1 MMIVTID
8 GPAGAGKSS
17 VARALAGRLGF
28 RFLDTGALYR
38 AVVWAALDRR
48 VHMMDPQALESMVE
62 NLRVEFSEQAVTV
75 DGRDVTGEIREP
87 RVAAAIHHVADNPRI
102 RARLVQWQR
111 RLAEGSDVV
120 TEGRD
125 QGTVAFPDAAC
136 KIFLT
141 ASREE
146 RARRRFRE
154 LSDREELHGRELHGG
169 KAGESVPAREPELTY
184 EDVLAQQDA
193 RDRRDRE
200 RPVGALR
207 AADDARVVRTDQMCA
222 DEVVEH
228 LEQIVRQIAN
238 ERTRGA

>member
-1 MMIVTID
+1 MIVTID

-48 VHMMDPQALESMVE
+48 VSLMDPQALESMVE

-154 LSDREELHGRELHGG
+154 LSDRE
-169 KAGESVPAREPELTY
+169 LTY

-228 LEQIVRQIAN
+228 LEQIVRQIAG